1 MLEVPT
7 LVPAVALNTALEG
20 IVPLSCAESETSS
33 TIWIW
38 VRWVIFESLVV
49 LSLFSISTAL
59 IFIFPTCVQEVA
71 FALSAL
77 FLNVICPLS
86 VIALWFT
93 KS

>member
-38 VRWVIFESLVV
+38 VRLVIFVNTAL
-49 LSLFSISTAL
+49 LSLLLLSTVL
-59 IFIFPTCVQEVA
+59 IFIFPTSPQTVE

-77 FLNVICPLS
+77 FLKTIYPLP
-86 VIALWFT
+86 VVALWFT